1 MDIKKL
7 AKGNRVLVLDGFCK
21 QCLPFLREFR
31 NFGCEVTV
39 LCSSR
44 LDCGYASRLP
54 HHKILVDV
62 NLRETSESEP
72 IITELVRSGKYDLV
86 YPLFD
91 GTVQLMAHHKEE
103 LSRYAIVCANDKD
116 IFDAAFDKENVMR
129 VCMENDIPCPKTIFG
144 IESVDGIKEQNLM
157 FPLII
162 KPRSLYGARGFHI
175 FNTEKEMVDYVES
188 RQVNLKDYVIQEF
201 IPKGSRVIGGNLFI
215 DKNGDIKS
223 SYLYVCE
230 HLYPEDGGT
239 STLNGILLRP
249 DIKETCER
257 LARQMNLRGIIGV
270 DLMLDHRDNVG
281 KVIEINVRPVHG
293 ITLGF
298 INGVNHVQ
306 QVLEDAFG
314 LPVTPMEITR
324 TDTCLRIM
332 QTDML
337 WWLSSKDRW
346 KRWPGKL
353 GYKHTK
359 EQMFYWDD
367 PLPWLAFLIDGVKD
381 YRKKML
387 EKTSAYV
394 PQNTNNQDTLAG
406 GVGHKIHLLP
416 DVQLQAA

>member
-1 MDIKKL
+1 MNQQKVYNNINKELADR
-7 AKGNRVLVLDGFCK
+7 AKGKRVLVLDGFCK

-31 NFGCEVTV
+31 HFGCEVTV

-54 HHKILVDV
+54 HHKILAKV
-62 NLRETSESEP
+62 NFRNPVEAEP
-72 IITELVRSGKYDLV
+72 VITELVKSGKYDLV

-91 GTVQLMAHHKEE
+91 GTVQLMAHYKKE
-103 LSRYAIVCANDKD
+103 LSKYAVICVNDKE

-129 VCMENDIPCPKTIFG
+129 VCMDSGIPCPKTVFG
-144 IESVDGIKEQNLM
+144 VDSLAAVKPRNLQ

-175 FNTEKEMVDYVES
+175 FDSEEELVEYVER
-188 RQVNLKDYVIQEF
+188 RQIDLKEYVIQEF

-215 DKNGDIKS
+215 DRDGNIKS

-239 STLNGILLRP
+239 STLNAILLRP
-249 DIKETCER
+249 DIKETCEQLCR
-257 LARQMNLRGIIGV
+257 KMNLRGIVGV
-270 DLMLDHRDNVG
+270 DLMIDHRDNVG

-293 ITLGF
+293 ITIGF

-306 QVLEDAFG
+306 QVLEDAFD
-314 LPVTPMEITR
+314 LEVTPMEITR

-332 QTDML
+332 QTDVL
-337 WWLSSKDRW
+337 WWLSSPDRF
-346 KRWPGKL
+346 KRSPRKL
-353 GYKHTK
+353 GYKHVK

-367 PLPWLAFLIDGVKD
+367 PLPWLAFLISGVKD
-381 YRKKML
+381 YRKKMI
-387 EKTSAYV
+387 EKT
-394 PQNTNNQDTLAG
+394 Q
-406 GVGHKIHLLP
+406 
-416 DVQLQAA
+416 